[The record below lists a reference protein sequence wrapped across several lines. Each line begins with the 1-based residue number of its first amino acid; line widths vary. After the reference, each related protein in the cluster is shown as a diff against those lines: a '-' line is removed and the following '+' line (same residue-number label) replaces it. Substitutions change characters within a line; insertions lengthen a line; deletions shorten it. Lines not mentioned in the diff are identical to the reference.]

1 MTFVPASDGVDPA
14 EWRVI
19 RGSCRGALIKQ
30 LDLVGAV
37 VAVFIYISSIIT
49 FAARLIFDLRPGHW
63 IGIPYLLM
71 TFPLGYLLYRAPSVE
86 RPLLYYLQVGLMLAS
101 IVGLFLL
108 DYVFKVDWRNTRSV
122 VVSFVTLYFAGMGGM
137 IGVAS
142 RAGQVWTIAAVVL
155 FLAAGV
161 TAFVQR
167 AVTGL

>member
-1 MTFVPASDGVDPA
+1 
-14 EWRVI
+14 
-19 RGSCRGALIKQ
+19 LIER

-37 VAVFIYISSIIT
+37 VALFIYISSIIT
-49 FAARLIFDLRPGHW
+49 FGARMVFDLRPGHW

-71 TFPLGYLLYRAPSVE
+71 AFPLGYLLYKAPSIE
-86 RPLLYYLQVGLMLAS
+86 RPLLYYLQVALMLTS
-101 IVGLFLL
+101 IVVLFLL
-108 DYVFKVDWRNTRSV
+108 DYVFKVDWRNSRSS

-142 RAGQVWTIAAVVL
+142 RAGQAWTIAAVVL

-161 TAFVQR
+161 MSFVQR